1 MYKCGYCDFVSFPAK
16 SNEFRSTKENYI
28 DLLAKEFILQKQNLK
43 SNYKTS
49 NTFETIYFGGGT
61 PSIFPAHELG
71 TLLKLAKKEFE
82 ISETAEITVEANP
95 ETLTDEKVLAL
106 KEAGFNRLSMGVQ
119 SFDPKILAV
128 LDRRGTEKNID
139 FAIRQAKKCGFSISL
154 DLIYGT
160 PGESLESLKRTIKK
174 AISYDVDHIS
184 CYALTISPETPIG
197 KKIAAGELQEQGD
210 DLQAEKYLMV
220 NDALEQ
226 AGYQN
231 YEISNWARPGK
242 ESRHN
247 KAYWQNS
254 DWLGLGVAAHSYM
267 KHISECAPQNKV
279 SVAESG
285 RRWWNVKSPFAY
297 KALLDSGKLPIS
309 GEEVIDKKTANLE
322 RIMLGIRTSAG
333 ISQEYLML
341 EGLQG
346 SADENKL
353 HEKLRRFEAGGL
365 ISIAKGRITL
375 TPQGRLLA
383 DYITRELV

>member
-16 SNEFRSTKENYI
+16 SDEFRSTKESYI
-28 DLLAKEFILQKQNLK
+28 NLLAKEFILQKQNLK

-61 PSIFPAHELG
+61 PSIFPAHELAA
-71 TLLKLAKKEFE
+71 LLKLAKKEFE
-82 ISETAEITVEANP
+82 ISETAEITIEANP
-95 ETLTDEKVLAL
+95 ETLTDEKILAL

-119 SFDPKILAV
+119 SFDPKILKV

-139 FAIRQAKKCGFSISL
+139 FAIRQAKKCGFSISI

-174 AISYDVDHIS
+174 AIAYDVDHIS
-184 CYALTISPETPIG
+184 CYALTISPDTPIG

-210 DLQAEKYLMV
+210 DLQAEKYLMI

-226 AGYQN
+226 VGYQN
-231 YEISNWARPGK
+231 YEISNWARAGK

-247 KAYWQNS
+247 NAYWQNS
-254 DWLGLGVAAHSYM
+254 DWLGLGVAAHS
-267 KHISECAPQNKV
+267 HISECAPQNGV
-279 SVAESG
+279 TVVGGG

-309 GEEVIDKKTANLE
+309 GEEVIDKKTDNLE

-341 EGLQG
+341 ECLQV
-346 SADENKL
+346 SADKNKL
-353 HEKLRRFEAGGL
+353 HEKLRRFEADGL
-365 ISIAKGRITL
+365 ISIAEGIITL